1 MRILKKLLRRL
12 YHLIAFLSL
21 FLLFSPNVFA
31 EDITVGYS
39 NMYTSYANYASG
51 ITCNNENCVVP
62 NVRYYFNQSFTT
74 KWVTS
79 TSYSCQ
85 NGASITGQMS
95 TLGSGEWVFN
105 NDWLSNK
112 IQQVFIDTNSTRYAC
127 SFSLIGSNQY
137 GNIKFNC
144 YLPKLS
150 SNFAIGFI
158 LNKSSENNVYGTA
171 SNVIARRI
179 FTVSCDN
186 TASAITQNNN
196 YNTDR
201 IINNNNTNSAQERQK
216 IQENTDAVN
225 GLKQEQS
232 ETNDTLQDSSVTD
245 PSNSINGLKNNIH
258 TDNVISSL
266 ILLPV
271 KFLQSIVNSLNG
283 TCNPF
288 ALGSLYNHTLSMPCI
303 DIESYVG
310 SGIWT
315 FIDMVFSAMFILVIR
330 KKFIQIYQN
339 ITNLRNGVNEV
350 D

>member
-21 FLLFSPNVFA
+21 FLLFTPNVFA
-31 EDITVGYS
+31 ENIQVGYS
-39 NMYTSYANYASG
+39 NMITSYANYSSN
-51 ITCNNENCVVP
+51 ITCNSINCIVT
-62 NVRYYFNQSFTT
+62 NVRYYFNQDFTT
-74 KWVTS
+74 KWTTS
-79 TSYSCQ
+79 TNQTCS
-85 NGASITGQMS
+85 NGASLSGRFS

-105 NDWLSNK
+105 GDWLSDHIK
-112 IQQVFIDTNSTRYAC
+112 QVFIDSNGSRYAC
-127 SFSLIGSNQY
+127 SFSTVNSGDY
-137 GNIKFNC
+137 GNINYNC
-144 YLPKLS
+144 YVPKLTA
-150 SNFAIGFI
+150 NFAVGFI
-158 LNKSSENNVYGTA
+158 LAKSSNSSNYGTA
-171 SNVIARRI
+171 GQIIANRN
-179 FTVSCDN
+179 FTFDCDN
-186 TASAITQNNN
+186 TASSINENNN
-196 YNTDR
+196 INTDR
-201 IINNNNTNSAQERQK
+201 IIRDADRNSELEREK
-216 IQENTDAVN
+216 IQDNTDAVN